1 MKGELKEAGGRRFSL
16 FFFLQEYALGRV
28 VLILMVFLLVTGA
41 YYFFLGSGNWNVAQV
56 ALGGHLAAGV
66 LLIPAFFAYLRRHL
80 SWGLRISS
88 RNRSFRCVAWTFLLL
103 FVLVLLSGILNAVPF
118 LLYLINIIWFP
129 SFQTFDLVATV
140 HLYGGL
146 TLPLL
151 LLGHL
156 RQTLPFGY
164 GKPSDIVSYLK
175 RTEFDP
181 KKSAP

>member
-1 MKGELKEAGGRRFSL
+1 MFRFP
-16 FFFLQEYALGRV
+16 QEYALGRV

-41 YYFFLGSGNWNVAQV
+41 YYFFLGSSNWNVAQV

-66 LLIPAFFAYLRRHL
+66 LLFPAFFAYLRHHL

-88 RNRSFRCVAWTFLLL
+88 RNKRFRCVAWTFLLL
-103 FVLVLLSGILNAVPF
+103 FVLALLSGLLNAVPF
-118 LLYLINIIWFP
+118 FLYLINIIWFP

-140 HLYGGL
+140 HLYSGL

-151 LLGHL
+151 LWGHL
-156 RQTLPFGY
+156 RLTVPFGV
-164 GKPSDIVSYLK
+164 GKPSDIVSYLE
-175 RTEFDP
+175 RAEFDP